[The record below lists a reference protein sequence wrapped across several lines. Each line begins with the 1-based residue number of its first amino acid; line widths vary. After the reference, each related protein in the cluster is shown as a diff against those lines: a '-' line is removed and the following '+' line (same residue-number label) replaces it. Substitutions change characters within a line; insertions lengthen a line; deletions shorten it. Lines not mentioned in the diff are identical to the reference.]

1 MVRGM
6 ARPLFFHHES
16 YQADL
21 GGHVFPMEKYGLVRR
36 DLLATGATTED
47 DWRAAPP
54 ASEAQLRL
62 VHSPAY
68 LDDFLNARWTPRTM
82 SSELPLDAAVVRAF
96 IRFTGGTIEA
106 AREAMGRGFAVN
118 VGGGFHHAF
127 ADHAE
132 GFCYL
137 NDIAVGIR
145 VLQDEGAIRRAAV
158 IDCDLHQGNGTA
170 HVFAGDDSVF
180 TFSIHQERLYPVKQQ
195 SDLDVGLDDPAGDA
209 HYLAALDQALPVV
222 FERGRPE
229 FVVYQAGA
237 DPYEDDQLGNLGISR
252 AGLRERDR
260 RVLAACAGRGVPC
273 AVTFGG
279 GYARR
284 VEDTVAIHAGTCRET
299 LAVAAAQ
306 A

>member
-1 MVRGM
+1 M
-6 ARPLFFHHES
+6 ARPVFVHHEL

-21 GGHVFPMEKYGLVRR
+21 RGHVFPMEKYGLVRR
-36 DLLATGATTED
+36 ALDDSGVTTAGDWQVADPAT
-47 DWRAAPP
+47 
-54 ASEAQLRL
+54 EAQLRL
-62 VHSPAY
+62 VHTAEY
-68 LDDFLNARWTPRTM
+68 LDDFLNARWTPRTE
-82 SSELPLDAAVVRAF
+82 SSELPLDDAVVRAF
-96 IRFTGGTIEA
+96 MLFTGGTIA
-106 AREAMGRGFAVN
+106 ASREALARGFAVN

-145 VLQDEGAIRRAAV
+145 VLQEDGAIRRAAV

-170 HVFAGDDSVF
+170 RIFAGDANVF
-180 TFSIHQERLYPVKQQ
+180 TFSIHQERLYPLKQR
-195 SDLDVGLDDPAGDA
+195 SDLDVGLDDPTGDA
-209 HYLAALDQALPVV
+209 RYLAALDEALPVV

-237 DPYEDDQLGNLGISR
+237 DPYEDDQLGNLGITM

-299 LAVAAAQ
+299 LAAAAVR

>member
-1 MVRGM
+1 M
-6 ARPLFFHHES
+6 ARPVFVHHEL

-36 DLLATGATTED
+36 DLLASGATTAD

-62 VHSPAY
+62 VHTPEY

-96 IRFTGGTIEA
+96 VLFTGGTIAA
-106 AREAMGRGFAVN
+106 AREAMARGFAVN

-145 VLQDEGAIRRAAV
+145 VLQEDGAIRRAAV

-170 HVFAGDDSVF
+170 HVFAGDDRVF
-180 TFSIHQERLYPVKQQ
+180 TFSIHQERLYPVKQR

-209 HYLAALDQALPVV
+209 LYLAALEQALPVV
-222 FERGRPE
+222 FARGRPE

-237 DPYEDDQLGNLGISR
+237 DPYADDQLGNLGITL

-260 RVLAACAGRGVPC
+260 RVLAACAERGVPC

-299 LAVAAAQ
+299 LAVAAAR

>member
-1 MVRGM
+1 M
-6 ARPLFFHHES
+6 ARPVFFHHEL
-16 YQADL
+16 YEADL

-36 DLLATGATTED
+36 ALLAAGDTTGE
-47 DWRAAPP
+47 DWRVAPP
-54 ASEAQLRL
+54 ASPRQLGL
-62 VHSPAY
+62 VHTPEY
-68 LDDFLNARWTPRTM
+68 LDDFLNARWTPRTE
-82 SSELPLDAAVVRAF
+82 SSELPLDAAVVQAF
-96 IRFTGGTIEA
+96 VLFTGGTIAA

-137 NDIAVGIR
+137 NDIAVAIR
-145 VLQDEGAIRRAAV
+145 VLQDEGSIRRAAV

-170 HVFAGDDSVF
+170 HIFRDDDRVF
-180 TFSIHQERLYPVKQQ
+180 TFSLHQERLYPVKQR
-195 SDLDVGLDDPAGDA
+195 SDLDLGLDDPAGDA
-209 HYLAALDQALPVV
+209 TYLAALDGALPLV

-237 DPYEDDQLGNLGISR
+237 DPFEDDQLGNLGISR
-252 AGLRERDR
+252 EGLRARDR
-260 RVLAACAGRGVPC
+260 RVLAACAERGIPC

-299 LAVAAAQ
+299 LAAAAVR

>member
-1 MVRGM
+1 MD
-6 ARPLFFHHES
+6 RPLFVHHEL
-16 YQADL
+16 YAADL
-21 GGHVFPMEKYGLVRR
+21 GPHVFPMEKYGLVRR
-36 DLLATGATTED
+36 ALLDGGDTTGE
-47 DWRAAPP
+47 DWRTAEP
-54 ASEAQLRL
+54 ASREDLAR
-62 VHSPAY
+62 VHTAEY
-68 LDDFLNARWTPRTM
+68 LDDFLAARSTARTAM
-82 SSELPLDAAVVRAF
+82 SELPLDAAVVRAF
-96 IRFTGGTIEA
+96 VLFTGGTITA

-137 NDIAVGIR
+137 NDIAVAIR
-145 VLQDEGAIRRAAV
+145 VLQADGAIRRAAV

-170 HVFAGDDSVF
+170 HVFEHDDEVF
-180 TFSIHQERLYPVKQQ
+180 TFSLHQERLYPVKQR
-195 SDLDVGLDDPAGDA
+195 SDLDVGLEDPAGDA
-209 HYLAALDQALPVV
+209 RYLAALDAALPVV

-237 DPYEDDQLGNLGISR
+237 DPFEEDQLGNLGISR
-252 AGLRERDR
+252 AGLRTRDR
-260 RVLAACAGRGVPC
+260 RVLEACAERGVPC

-284 VEDTVAIHAGTCRET
+284 VEDTVAIHAATCRET
-299 LAVAAAQ
+299 LAVAAAR